1 MKKLLKKIPKSG
13 TYIIPCLFI
22 ACVLLYVIILR
33 VNAESMGT
41 TFGQSTGSQVGK
53 FVGSF
58 EALTDYREA
67 YAEGKEQG
75 LSAEDTITAEEVANK
90 IKEVER
96 LEVLVASV
104 KLNDI
109 HTVGDDYAALYLL
122 KGDAVFAVD
131 LSKAEITEESDG
143 LHILLPQLEMDL
155 IVDQS
160 KIEKVAEYQKLLFN
174 GSSEDGFDAYLNS
187 MAKIIEESK
196 ETLANY
202 DSLKK
207 TAEETAIKQVEQL
220 ANSVAV
226 EKRDVIVTFKE
237 EQ

>member
-13 TYIIPCLFI
+13 TYIIPCVFI
-22 ACVLLYVIILR
+22 ACVLIYVIILR
-33 VNAESMGT
+33 VNAESIGT

-75 LSAEDTITAEEVANK
+75 LSAEDTTAEVANK

-187 MAKIIEESK
+187 MAKIVEESK
-196 ETLANY
+196 ETLVNY

>member
-13 TYIIPCLFI
+13 TYIIPCVFI
-22 ACVLLYVIILR
+22 ACVLIYVIILR

-75 LSAEDTITAEEVANK
+75 LSAEDTTAEVANK

-131 LSKAEITEESDG
+131 LSKAEIVEESDA
-143 LHILLPQLEMDL
+143 LLILLPQLEMDL

-187 MAKIIEESK
+187 MAKIVEESK
-196 ETLANY
+196 ETLVNY

-207 TAEETAIKQVEQL
+207 TAEETAIKQVKQL

-226 EKRDVIVTFKE
+226 EKRDVVVKFKE

>member
-13 TYIIPCLFI
+13 TYIVPCVFI

-41 TFGQSTGSQVGK
+41 TFGQSTGSQVGR

-58 EALTDYREA
+58 EALADYREA

-75 LSAEDTITAEEVANK
+75 LSAEDTTVEVANK

-122 KGDAVFAVD
+122 KGDAVFSVD
-131 LSKAEITEESDG
+131 LSKAEITEDADG
-143 LHILLPQLEMDL
+143 LHIVLPQLEMDL

-160 KIEKVAEYQKLLFN
+160 RIEKVAEYQKLLFN

-187 MAKIIEESK
+187 MAKIVEESK
-196 ETLANY
+196 ETLVNY
-202 DSLKK
+202 DSLKE
-207 TAEETAIKQVEQL
+207 TAEETAKKQVTQL

-226 EKRDVIVTFKE
+226 EKRTIEVSFKE

>member
-1 MKKLLKKIPKSG
+1 MKNLLKKIPKTG
-13 TYIIPCLFI
+13 TYTIPCVFI
-22 ACVLLYVIILR
+22 ACVLIYVIILR

-41 TFGQSTGSQVGK
+41 TFGHSTGSQVGE

-58 EALTDYREA
+58 EALIDYREA

-75 LSAEDTITAEEVANK
+75 LSAEDTTAEVANK

-109 HTVGDDYAALYLL
+109 HIVGEDYAALYLL
-122 KGDAVFAVD
+122 KGDAEFIVD
-131 LSKAEITEESDG
+131 LSNAEITEESDG
-143 LHILLPQLEMDL
+143 LHIILPQLEWDL
-155 IVDQS
+155 KVDQS
-160 KIEKVAEYQKLLFN
+160 KTEKVAEYQKLLFN

-187 MAKIIEESK
+187 MAKIVKESK
-196 ETLANY
+196 EKLVNY

-207 TAEETAIKQVEQL
+207 TAEETAIKQVSQL

-226 EKRDVIVTFKE
+226 EKREIIVTFKE

>member
-13 TYIIPCLFI
+13 TYIIPCVFI
-22 ACVLLYVIILR
+22 ACVLIYVIILR

-75 LSAEDTITAEEVANK
+75 LSAEDTTAEVANK
-90 IKEVER
+90 INEVER

-143 LHILLPQLEMDL
+143 LHILLP
-155 IVDQS
+155 
-160 KIEKVAEYQKLLFN
+160 
-174 GSSEDGFDAYLNS
+174 
-187 MAKIIEESK
+187 
-196 ETLANY
+196 
-202 DSLKK
+202 
-207 TAEETAIKQVEQL
+207 
-220 ANSVAV
+220 
-226 EKRDVIVTFKE
+226 
-237 EQ
+237 

>member
-1 MKKLLKKIPKSG
+1 MKIRKWKF
-13 TYIIPCLFI
+13 YIVIGPLFI
-22 ACVLLYVIILR
+22 FALLVLIYVIGLYQK
-33 VNAESMGT
+33 AEAMGT
-41 TFGQSTGSQVGK
+41 RLGQSAGTEVGQ
-53 FVGSF
+53 FVGAS
-58 EALTDYREA
+58 EALADYGKA

-75 LSAEDTITAEEVANK
+75 LSAEDTTAEVANK

-131 LSKAEITEESDG
+131 LSKAEIKAQNDELYIT
-143 LHILLPQLEMDL
+143 LPQLEMDL

-160 KIEKVAEYQKLLFN
+160 KIEKVAEYQRFLFD
-174 GSSEDGFDAYLNS
+174 GSSEDGYDAYLNS
-187 MAKIIEESK
+187 MTKIIEESK
-196 ETLANY
+196 EALVNY
-202 DSLKK
+202 DSLKN
-207 TAEETAIKQVEQL
+207 TAEETAIRQVTQL
-220 ANSVAV
+220 ANSVAAKQREV
-226 EKRDVIVTFKE
+226 VVKFKE

>member
-13 TYIIPCLFI
+13 TYIIPCVFI
-22 ACVLLYVIILR
+22 ACVLIYVIILR

-75 LSAEDTITAEEVANK
+75 LSAEDATAEVANK

-143 LHILLPQLEMDL
+143 LHISLPQLEMDL

-174 GSSEDGFDAYLNS
+174 GSSEAGFDAYLNS
-187 MAKIIEESK
+187 MAKIVEESE
-196 ETLANY
+196 ETLVNY

-207 TAEETAIKQVEQL
+207 TAEETAINQVEQL

>member
-13 TYIIPCLFI
+13 TYIIPCVFI
-22 ACVLLYVIILR
+22 ACVLIYVIVLR

-75 LSAEDTITAEEVANK
+75 LSAEDTTAEVANK

-187 MAKIIEESK
+187 MEKIVEESK
-196 ETLANY
+196 ETLVNY

>member
-13 TYIIPCLFI
+13 IYIIPCVFI
-22 ACVLLYVIILR
+22 ACVLIYVIILR

-41 TFGQSTGSQVGK
+41 TFGQSAGSQVGK

-67 YAEGKEQG
+67 YAEGREQG
-75 LSAEDTITAEEVANK
+75 LSAEDTTAEVANK

-143 LHILLPQLEMDL
+143 LHISLPQLEMDL

-187 MAKIIEESK
+187 MAKIVEESE
-196 ETLANY
+196 ETLVNY

>member
-13 TYIIPCLFI
+13 TYIIPCVFI
-22 ACVLLYVIILR
+22 ACVLIYVIILR

-75 LSAEDTITAEEVANK
+75 LSAEDTTAEVANK

-131 LSKAEITEESDG
+131 LSKSEITEESDG
-143 LHILLPQLEMDL
+143 LHIILPPLEMDL

-187 MAKIIEESK
+187 MAKIVEESK
-196 ETLANY
+196 ETLVNY
-202 DSLKK
+202 DSLKR